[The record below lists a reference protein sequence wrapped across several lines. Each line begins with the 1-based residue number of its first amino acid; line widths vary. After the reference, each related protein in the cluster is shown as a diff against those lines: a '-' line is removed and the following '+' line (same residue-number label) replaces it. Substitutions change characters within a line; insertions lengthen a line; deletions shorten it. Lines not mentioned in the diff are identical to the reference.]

1 MSRKPL
7 LKHDAPSSGLKYSN
21 TPCFSD
27 ILMPLEMQSPVI
39 LFFSSVLT
47 TLMKWSLNFTGQAE
61 YAEEFI
67 KFENPPAPRVLTNP
81 WVWREAFRLHDGGQ
95 AKSRKSPCLPTQA

>member
-1 MSRKPL
+1 
-7 LKHDAPSSGLKYSN
+7 
-21 TPCFSD
+21 
-27 ILMPLEMQSPVI
+27 
-39 LFFSSVLT
+39 
-47 TLMKWSLNFTGQAE
+47 MKWSLNFTGQAE

-95 AKSRKSPCLPTQA
+95 AKAEKAHACIHKHELLFKSKYCEKDLNANVFVN